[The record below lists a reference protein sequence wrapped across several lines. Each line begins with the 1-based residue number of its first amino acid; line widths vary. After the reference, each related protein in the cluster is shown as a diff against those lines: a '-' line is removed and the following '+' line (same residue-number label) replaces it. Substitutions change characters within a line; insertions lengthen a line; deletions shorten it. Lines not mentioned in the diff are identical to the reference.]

1 MEIIRDLRLGTFD
14 VLVGINLLREG
25 LDMPEVS
32 LVAIFDADKEGFL
45 RGERALIQTIGRAA
59 RNAKGKAIL
68 YAAHITRSMQAA
80 MDETARRRE
89 KQQQYNE
96 AHGITPQTIRKKIPD
111 VMEGAHVAIK
121 AKKAH
126 RERDKETMPTDP
138 KAAAKLIKQL
148 EKEMLT
154 HAKNLEFEQAAALR
168 DRIKHIEQTVYIE
181 QA

>member
-1 MEIIRDLRLGTFD
+1 
-14 VLVGINLLREG
+14 
-25 LDMPEVS
+25 
-32 LVAIFDADKEGFL
+32 
-45 RGERALIQTIGRAA
+45 
-59 RNAKGKAIL
+59 
-68 YAAHITRSMQAA
+68 
-80 MDETARRRE
+80 
-89 KQQQYNE
+89 
-96 AHGITPQTIRKKIPD
+96 
-111 VMEGAHVAIK
+111 MEGAHVAIK

-126 RERDKETMPTDP
+126 RERDKEPMPTDP